1 MTQAIIRRLG
11 ATSLLLTAMLAGCSS
26 PRLGPPAAAPDLARG
41 LAGKVTADRML
52 GHLRALQDIA
62 NANKGI
68 RAQGTPGYAASVDYV
83 VKALRSKGFDVS
95 TPQFDRLY
103 AASPG
108 KPTLTVAG
116 RGYQVDQASLLVR
129 TPPGGLTGQLVR
141 PTQPAG
147 CAAGDYPATMP
158 TGAIAVVDD
167 TRCSVVDKQ
176 NNAVAKGAAALI
188 VISQP
193 TGEGAPATLF
203 NPGYYNNLT
212 VPVAVIGGS
221 AAVLL
226 AHTTAPVRLVLDAE
240 NIKITSRNV
249 VAQTKTGSPHETV
262 MVGARLDG
270 PPDGP
275 GINDAGSGVAAVL
288 ETALQ
293 LGALPPV
300 SNAVRF
306 VFWGDEEDG
315 PNGVMDYVFNL
326 TNDEL
331 NDIALYLNFDMLAS
345 PNAGFFTDDGD
356 QSGPPGPGV
365 ASGDVP
371 EGSAGIERTLDGY
384 LNLAG
389 KRPADMPL
397 NARADYH
404 PFMVAGVPI
413 GGVTAGGPQLKTTVQ
428 ARLWGG
434 QAGVVFDPNYQSARD
449 TIDNINREALAVMGS
464 AVAFAVGCYADSIG
478 GINGVPPHDKRHRT
492 RMP

>member
-1 MTQAIIRRLG
+1 
-11 ATSLLLTAMLAGCSS
+11 
-26 PRLGPPAAAPDLARG
+26 
-41 LAGKVTADRML
+41 
-52 GHLRALQDIA
+52 
-62 NANKGI
+62 
-68 RAQGTPGYAASVDYV
+68 V
-83 VKALRSKGFDVS
+83 V
-95 TPQFDRLY
+95 
-103 AASPG
+103 
-108 KPTLTVAG
+108 
-116 RGYQVDQASLLVR
+116 
-129 TPPGGLTGQLVR
+129 
-141 PTQPAG
+141 
-147 CAAGDYPATMP
+147 
-158 TGAIAVVDD
+158 
-167 TRCSVVDKQ
+167 
-176 NNAVAKGAAALI
+176 
-188 VISQP
+188 SQP

-203 NPGYYNNLT
+203 NPGYYNHLT
-212 VPVAVIGGS
+212 VPVAVIGAPG
-221 AAVLL
+221 AAALSH
-226 AHTTAPVRLVLDAE
+226 ATAPVRLVLDAE

-249 VAQTKTGSPHETV
+249 LAQTKTGSPHEAV
-262 MVGARLDG
+262 LVGARLDG
-270 PPDGP
+270 PRDGP

-293 LGALPPV
+293 LGPLPPV

-326 TNDEL
+326 ASDQL

-365 ASGDVP
+365 AAGDVP

-464 AVAFAVGCYADSIG
+464 AVALTVGCYADSIG
-478 GINGVPPHDKRHRT
+478 GVNGVPPHDKRHRT
-492 RMP
+492 LMP